1 MPGHRR
7 LKVGLHLPETERIAP
22 WQDLA
27 EMCRT
32 AEDVGFDS
40 IWMPDHLLYRS
51 PGEETTGPWECWSVL
66 SAVAA
71 ITSQVEIGP
80 LVLCTSFRN
89 PALIAKMAATIDEVS
104 NGRLILGLGAGW
116 NEPEYSA
123 YGFPFDHR
131 LERFD
136 EAFTII
142 RKLLREGQVD
152 FTGKFYQARDCELR
166 PRGPRPQGPP
176 LMIGSRGPKLLRKT
190 MAYADSWNG
199 WGAWFGNRGP
209 GIDPFQAEVDAA
221 CREVGRDPAEVER
234 TCAVFIRMPN
244 AEGEI
249 DPVENDVM
257 GSPEEMAEL
266 LRDFASHGVTHLQ
279 VLLDPN
285 TAESVEAFAPVLELV
300 HNE

>member
-285 TAESVEAFAPVLELV
+285 TVESVEAFAPVLKLV

>member
-1 MPGHRR
+1 
-7 LKVGLHLPETERIAP
+7 
-22 WQDLA
+22 
-27 EMCRT
+27 MCRT
-32 AEDVGFDS
+32 AEDIGFDS

-285 TAESVEAFAPVLELV
+285 TVESVEAFAPVLKLV

>member
-51 PGEETTGPWECWSVL
+51 PGEETSGPWECWSVL

-285 TAESVEAFAPVLELV
+285 TVESVEAFAPVLKLV

>member
-32 AEDVGFDS
+32 AEDIGFDS

-234 TCAVFIRMPN
+234 TCAVFVRMPN

-285 TAESVEAFAPVLELV
+285 TVESVEAFAPVLKLV